1 MFVGIPTI
9 EKRCYSKILMVA
21 KEKKPYKFIF
31 KYILQIRPAFLFEV
45 VT

>member
-21 KEKKPYKFIF
+21 KEKTYKFIF